1 MEIFEGKIMWWIVK
15 LFKYRYVYVVY
26 CYIVI
31 FILLV
36 IMCILKILQDLYKK
50 FIFEK
55 IIFIND
61 YINVSKKIE
70 MVVNCLYVYS

>member
-15 LFKYRYVYVVY
+15 LFKYRYVYIVY

-36 IMCILKILQDLYKK
+36 IMCILKILQDLYKN

>member
-15 LFKYRYVYVVY
+15 LFKYRYVYIVY

-36 IMCILKILQDLYKK
+36 IMCILNILQDLYKK

>member
-15 LFKYRYVYVVY
+15 LFEYRYVYIVY